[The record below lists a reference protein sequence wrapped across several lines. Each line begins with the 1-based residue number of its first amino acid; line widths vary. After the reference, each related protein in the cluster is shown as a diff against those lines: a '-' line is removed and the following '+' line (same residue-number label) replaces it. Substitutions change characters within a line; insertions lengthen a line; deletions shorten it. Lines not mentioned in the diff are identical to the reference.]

1 MLNKDEHIPIYGIF
15 ILILILSGGYT
26 IQLIPCRLQ
35 RLLNENIYIKHI
47 FCLLTLI
54 FLVNLTDPEQDKTNL
69 KNILY
74 KSFILYLFFMII
86 IKTQYKFFMLI
97 LLIIGIIYLFEIKK
111 NEYED
116 NDTKKPNLE
125 TEKNIKYIT
134 YIQNILFIIM
144 CVFMIIGFMTYLGEK
159 KYEYKDKF
167 NFITFIFGKPDCTFS
182 HKKISIKNSI
192 IHAFD

>member
-182 HKKISIKNSI
+182 HKKINIKNSI